1 MAQEMTHVVLK
12 GINMA
17 AVEQDSNFSSRV
29 RPTMKDVAKR
39 AQVSVKTVSRVVNR
53 EPRVDKETQARVE
66 LAITEL
72 GFRVNTQASN
82 LRRRQETLTIGMVIE
97 DIGNPFFSLI
107 ARGVEEVAQEHQCML
122 IIASNEKDSVRE
134 RELVSTLLHRR
145 VEGLLVVPTS
155 HDQEYVTAEL
165 QGHTPV
171 VFVDRPPEHLNADA
185 ILLDNRG
192 GTREGIEYLLALGH
206 RRIGFIG
213 GEPTIYTGAE
223 RLAGYREAHEKWGLS
238 VDESLFRFACHT
250 SAQAEAATRD
260 LLAMK
265 NPPTAIF
272 ADNNR
277 MSVGVVRVL
286 QTQAPNVSLLGF
298 DDIELGDI
306 IPLPIVVITHNP
318 QEIGRQAAKMLFA
331 RIHGDMSEP
340 QRIVIPTQ
348 LQTRGSRTTCV

>member
-1 MAQEMTHVVLK
+1 MAGVK
-12 GINMA
+12 
-17 AVEQDSNFSSRV
+17 QDLNFSSHL
-29 RPTMKDVAKR
+29 RPTMKDVAQR

-53 EPRVDKETQARVE
+53 EPSVDKETQARVE
-66 LAITEL
+66 QAIAEL
-72 GFRVNTQASN
+72 GFRVNVQASN
-82 LRRRQETLTIGMVIE
+82 LRRRQPTLTIGMVIE

-107 ARGVEEVAQEHQCML
+107 ARGVEEIAQEYQCML
-122 IIASNEKDSVRE
+122 ILASNEKDSVRE
-134 RELVSTLLHRR
+134 RELVSTLLRRR
-145 VEGLLVVPTS
+145 VEGLLVVPAS
-155 HDQEYVTAEL
+155 HDQQYITAEL

-192 GTREGIEYLLALGH
+192 GARAGIEHLLTMGH

-223 RLAGYREAHEKWGLS
+223 RLAGYREAYDRWGLS

-250 SAQAEAATRD
+250 SAQAEAATRA
-260 LLAMK
+260 LLAMPE
-265 NPPTAIF
+265 PPTAIF

-286 QTQAPNVSLLGF
+286 QAQAPNVSLLGF

-306 IPLPIVVITHNP
+306 IPLPILVITHNP
-318 QEIGRQAAKMLFA
+318 QELGRQAAKILFA

-340 QRIVIPTQ
+340 RRIVIPTQ
-348 LQTRGSRTTCV
+348 LQARGSGAARG